1 MKSIPALL
9 TAVALAAISF
19 TGVAAQPAPVTI
31 QMHAL
36 NGSGED
42 GTATLTQVADG
53 VRVVVDLRH
62 APDDA
67 QPTHIH
73 LGTCGNINKAP
84 EYGLNLTM
92 DGHAESTV
100 RGVTLDDLKKQ
111 PYAIN
116 VHKSA
121 SDLGTYVSCGDIR

>member
-1 MKSIPALL
+1 MKRTNIILSAALF
-9 TAVALAAISF
+9 AALSF
-19 TGVAAQPAPVTI
+19 AQASAQPESLTI
-31 QMHAL
+31 AMHAL

-42 GTATLTQVADG
+42 GMATLTQVADG
-53 VRVVVDLRH
+53 VRVVVDLQH
-62 APDDA
+62 APSDV

-84 EYGLNLTM
+84 EYGLQLTAQ
-92 DGHAESTV
+92 GHSESVV

-111 PYAIN
+111 AYAIN

-121 SDLGTYVSCGDIR
+121 SDLATYVSCGNIR